1 MKILKNTVKILKNIT
16 NQAYKYLCLVL
27 VLLLLTSCGTTTE
40 ETDTSSINEVK
51 TSDTSEIDTT
61 QETNTTQASIIS
73 NPEDNTEGKTSELQ
87 VHFIDVGQGDSTLII
102 CDSEAMLI
110 DAGDNNQGTK
120 IQNYLQKQNI
130 KSLKYVICTHPD
142 ADHIGG
148 MDVILYKFDCETIF
162 MTDEKNDTNT
172 YRDVIDTMRNKGY
185 SKTLPVVG
193 DIYTLG
199 GAQITVLAPINPSED
214 SNNNSISIL
223 ITHGNNKFLFSG
235 DAEEEE
241 ESDIVNNYI
250 SIDADVYKVGHHG
263 SKTASSE
270 EFLNAISPTYA
281 VISCGEGN
289 SYGHPH
295 SATLNILRS
304 MGVKV
309 FRTDEQGSIIATSD
323 GVNITWNCS
332 PSDTWQAGEG
342 TQNAENHTTAVATTR
357 PVEEQTTTSAI
368 IITNT
373 ENQGAITYICNTNTM
388 KFHYPE
394 CSSVKRMSE
403 DNKWTV
409 TTTRQELINQG
420 YVPCLKCNP

>member
-1 MKILKNTVKILKNIT
+1 MKIVKNTVKLFKTMSNKAYTYLSLILM
-16 NQAYKYLCLVL
+16 
-27 VLLLLTSCGTTTE
+27 LLLLTACGTTTE

-51 TSDTSEIDTT
+51 ISETSEIDTT
-61 QETNTTQASIIS
+61 KETSTTQSSIIS
-73 NPEDNTEGKTSELQ
+73 NPEDNTEGETSELQ

-120 IQNYLQKQNI
+120 IQNYLKKQNVE
-130 KSLKYVICTHPD
+130 SLKYVVCTHPD

-162 MTDEKNDTNT
+162 MTDETKDTNT

-199 GAQITVLAPINPSED
+199 GAQITVLAPINPGED

-309 FRTDEQGSIIATSD
+309 FRTDEQGSIIASSD

-342 TQNAENHTTAVATTR
+342 TQNAENHTTVVATTR
-357 PVEEQTTTSAI
+357 PAEEQTTTSAI

-373 ENQGAITYICNTNTM
+373 ENQGTTTYICNTNTM
-388 KFHYPE
+388 KFHYLG
-394 CSSVKRMSE
+394 CASVNKMSE
-403 DNKWTV
+403 KNKLTV
-409 TTTRQELINQG
+409 TTTRQELIDQG